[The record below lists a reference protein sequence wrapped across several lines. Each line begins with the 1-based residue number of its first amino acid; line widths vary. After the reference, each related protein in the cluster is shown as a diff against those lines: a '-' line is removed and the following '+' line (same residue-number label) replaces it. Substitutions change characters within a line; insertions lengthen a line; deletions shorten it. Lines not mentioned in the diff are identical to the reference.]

1 MKSLKSNYLLL
12 FIIIF
17 VTSSCDNIK
26 FTNDEIK
33 TPVFQ
38 GYIESTQVNV
48 TTRMPGRIMKIL
60 VDEGDTLKEGDTV
73 AILDTREILANKE
86 ALTAKLRNIAVNKR
100 RLENLYKAGA
110 IPQQKLD
117 EITTGYEMLQAKIKA
132 LDTRITD
139 MTITSPIDGIVNVKV
154 LEENQ
159 MMPPG
164 MPVVIETDPYSIWAR
179 FSIPESYLNQ
189 INLGDIFTLKTNT
202 KGLDFKAKV
211 IQILPMASFATH
223 TPTTTRDERD
233 VRTFDIKMLIL
244 DNQNQCKPGMSTFL
258 YLKSNN
264 KDNTDQDTL
273 SKNK

>member
-1 MKSLKSNYLLL
+1 MKSLKTYYLLL
-12 FIIIF
+12 IMTIF
-17 VTSSCDNIK
+17 LISSCENIK
-26 FTNDEIK
+26 FTNDEVK

-86 ALTAKLRNIAVNKR
+86 ALIAKMRNVAVNKK

-117 EITTGYEMLQAKIKA
+117 EITTGYEMLAAKIKA
-132 LDTRITD
+132 LDTRISD
-139 MTITSPIDGIVNVKV
+139 MTITAPIDGIVNVKV

-164 MPVVIETDPYSIWAR
+164 MPVVIETDPYNIWAR
-179 FSIPESYLNQ
+179 FSVPETYLNQ
-189 INLGDIFTLKTNT
+189 INLGDVFTLKTNT
-202 KGLDFKAKV
+202 DGVEFKAKV

-233 VRTFDIKMLIL
+233 VKTFDIKMLIL
-244 DNQNQCKPGMSTFL
+244 DNQDKCKPGMSTFL
-258 YLKSNN
+258 YLKSNEKSKIN
-264 KDNTDQDTL
+264 QDTT
-273 SKNK
+273 SKN